1 MAKYASNFAI
11 TNPIL
16 DHVALI
22 MEKVGTLS
30 DSASLSQIKERS
42 LLKPAFLPKDPFD
55 PEGYLAEAKH
65 REKGIKDISPLL
77 RKLFLWAKKSQAK
90 MNPLLLCRGLH
101 LYAHRLRSLKERE
114 RRAGLSL
121 WESPASPLPEDL
133 WLSPL
138 RKESL
143 KFGGREPERRLNLS
157 GDSGDCGPYIVFLLG
172 CISLSLDEAKKSL
185 RSISK
190 EQTQLEKKLLSLMR
204 SGVSYSSKEL
214 MEKLGLKSR
223 VAVKRNYL
231 EPALKRW
238 AHQDD
243 ACRARSIRRYS
254 VTLKSKPNPKKNRGC
269 PSVFVA
275 SN

>member
-30 DSASLSQIKERS
+30 DSASLSQIKERA

-90 MNPLLLCRGLH
+90 MNPLLLAAVYTYMLTALGP
-101 LYAHRLRSLKERE
+101 LKKGSEELALAYGKALLLPYRKIFGYLPYE
-114 RRAGLSL
+114 KKVLS
-121 WESPASPLPEDL
+121 SAAASQ
-133 WLSPL
+133 
-138 RKESL
+138 KA
-143 KFGGREPERRLNLS
+143 LNLS

-231 EPALKRW
+231 EPALKDGLIKMTLPSKINSPL
-238 AHQDD
+238 Q
-243 ACRARSIRRYS
+243 RY
-254 VTLKSKPNPKKNRGC
+254 LKK
-269 PSVFVA
+269 
-275 SN
+275 